1 MSDKKIATINIFSSL
16 FLQFVAI
23 LSGFIL
29 PRLIL
34 TTFGSE
40 INGLVSSITQF
51 LNYISLFEGGVS
63 VVIMSSL
70 YIPLAENN
78 MFKVSGIIK
87 AANHFFRKLGIIFV
101 VYAATV
107 SIAYPLI
114 VKTSFSWLFVAS
126 LAIILASNLFIQ
138 YMFSITYRTL
148 LIADRKGYIV
158 YFSQSAFFI
167 INLILVY
174 IVLKVYPEI
183 HILKLVSAL
192 AFAIQPLL
200 YNLYVKKHYPI
211 NHHIQPDEEALA
223 QKWDGFGQ
231 NFALFIHNNT
241 DVVVLSL
248 LSNLKDVSVYS
259 IYFMITNSVK
269 TIVNS
274 VSNAILPSIGN
285 VYVSSNI
292 DELNDV
298 FDQYVFLIYTISTVI
313 FSCTAIL
320 LIPFVHI
327 YTHNIKDT
335 NYIQPLFG
343 FILMAA
349 YAIECYREPFI
360 QITYIAKHFKE
371 TSKYAYIEAI
381 LNIVISVIL
390 VWKLGLVGVAIG
402 TVISVVYRLLSLVIY
417 TSQYILHRPVIKFIK
432 NFMNSV
438 ITIIISYLVIIH
450 FIDIQTYTSISWFV
464 YTIKSV
470 VIVLCIEFIDI
481 FIVDRKHLKTMKRFM
496 KSDKS
501 NS

>member
-1 MSDKKIATINIFSSL
+1 MSDKKIATVNIFSSL
-16 FLQFVAI
+16 FLQLVAI

-34 TTFGSE
+34 TAFGSE

-70 YIPLAENN
+70 YTPLAENN
-78 MFKVSGIIK
+78 MKKVSGIVK
-87 AANHFFRKLGIIFV
+87 AANHFFRKLGVIFI
-101 VYAATV
+101 VYASVV
-107 SIAYPLI
+107 SIFYPLI

-148 LIADRKGYIV
+148 LTADRKGYIV

-174 IVLKVYPEI
+174 IILKVYPEI

-192 AFAIQPLL
+192 AFAVQPLL
-200 YNLYVKKHYPI
+200 YDLYVRKHYSI
-211 NHHIQPDEEALA
+211 DRGVQPDEEALA

-241 DVVVLSL
+241 DVVVLTL
-248 LSNLKDVSVYS
+248 LANLKDVSVYS
-259 IYFMITNSVK
+259 IYFMVTNSVK

-285 VYVSSNI
+285 VYVTSNEK
-292 DELNDV
+292 ELNNV
-298 FDQYVFLIYTISTVI
+298 FDKYIFLIYTISSIV
-313 FSCTAIL
+313 FSCTAVL

-327 YTHNIKDT
+327 YTNNVNDT

-371 TSKYAYIEAI
+371 TAKYAYVEAI
-381 LNIVISVIL
+381 LNIIISVIL

-402 TVISVVYRLLSLVIY
+402 TAISVVYRLLALVIY
-417 TSQYILHRPVIKFIK
+417 TSKHILHRPVLKFIK
-432 NFMNSV
+432 NFINS
-438 ITIIISYLVIIH
+438 IFTIVISYIVINN
-450 FIDIQTYTSISWFV
+450 FIGIQTFTFINWFI
-464 YTIKSV
+464 YAIKSV
-470 VIVLCIEFIDI
+470 LIVLCIVFINI
-481 FIVDRKHLKTMKRFM
+481 LIVDRKQLNVIKSLLIKR
-496 KSDKS
+496 KKA
-501 NS
+501 